1 MNPNVF
7 FKSQTE
13 NPQLSFILLDWSC
26 RESFH
31 ALKYLNNQ
39 SVHRDQYE
47 IILVEYYNHV
57 APQIQEG
64 LAECSA
70 NNKPPLID
78 QWIVMGMPENV
89 YYHKHL
95 MYNVGILVGRGKIIC
110 ICDSDAIYPPNFVET
125 VLQVFSTNRDIVLH
139 FDEVCNDSRRFY
151 PFNYPTIEEIIG
163 EGCVNW
169 VNGKSSG
176 ILAQEDRIHQ
186 RNYGACMCALRKD
199 IIEIGGA
206 DEHIDYL
213 GHICGPYDLT
223 FRLINAG
230 KREIW
235 HEDVYIYHVWH
246 PGNTGRGNYL
256 GPHDG
261 RNMSLPALLARES
274 GRILPLDENPA
285 IKTARQG
292 TLAYAVKQEKIENW
306 ILKTD

>member
-1 MNPNVF
+1 MNPNVL

-13 NPQLSFILLDWSC
+13 DPVLSIILLDWSC

-31 ALKYLNNQ
+31 ALDYLNNQ
-39 SVHRDQYE
+39 SVMRDQYE
-47 IILVEYYNHV
+47 VILVEYYSRI
-57 APQIQEG
+57 APQIKKG
-64 LAECSA
+64 LKECSD

-78 QWIVMGMPENV
+78 QWIIMNMPENI

-95 MYNVGILVGRGKIIC
+95 MYNAGILASRGKIVC
-110 ICDSDAIYPPNFVET
+110 ICDSDAIFPPNFVET
-125 VLQVFSTNRDIVLH
+125 VLQVFFTNSDIVLH
-139 FDEVCNDSRRFY
+139 FDEICNDSRRFY
-151 PFNYPTIEEIIG
+151 PFNYPSIKQIVG
-163 EGCVNW
+163 EGCVNY
-169 VNGKSSG
+169 VNGKSRG
-176 ILAQEDRIHQ
+176 ILTNEDIIHQ

-199 IIEIGGA
+199 IIDIGGA

-246 PGNTGRGNYL
+246 PGNTGKGNHL

-261 RNMSLPALLARES
+261 MNMSTPALKSRET

-285 IKTARQG
+285 IKVARLG
-292 TLAYAVKQEKIENW
+292 WLSYTIREEKVKNW
-306 ILKTD
+306 IIE

>member
-1 MNPNVF
+1 MNPNVL

-13 NPQLSFILLDWSC
+13 NPILSFILLDWSC

-31 ALKYLNNQ
+31 ALQYLNNQ
-39 SVHRDQYE
+39 NVLREQYE
-47 IILVEYYNHV
+47 IILVEYYNRV
-57 APQIQEG
+57 APQIQNG
-64 LAECSA
+64 LEECS
-70 NNKPPLID
+70 NNNRPPLID

-95 MYNVGILVGRGKIIC
+95 MYNVGILASRGKIIC
-110 ICDSDAIYPPNFVET
+110 ICDSDAVFPPNFVET
-125 VLQVFSTNRDIVLH
+125 VLHIFATNRDVVLH
-139 FDEVCNDSRRFY
+139 FDEICNDSKRFY
-151 PFNYPTIEEIIG
+151 PFNYPSIEEIIG

-176 ILAQEDRIHQ
+176 ILAKEDIIHK
-186 RNYGACMCALRKD
+186 RNYGACMCALKKD
-199 IIEIGGA
+199 IIDIGGA

-213 GHICGPYDLT
+213 GHICGPYDMT

-235 HEDVYIYHVWH
+235 HEGVYIYHVWH

-261 RNMSLPALLARES
+261 YNMSAPALKARET
-274 GRILPLDENPA
+274 GRIMPLEENPA
-285 IKTARQG
+285 IRAARLG
-292 TLAYAVKQEKIENW
+292 LLACAVRQEKIVNW
-306 ILKTD
+306 VVK